1 MLAPLSFT
9 IFMYVHI
16 TEPRLSCASHSPRV
30 HYYQSDLWWRPP
42 DRERKEYGAV
52 SNRYQEVEQEAGWYQ
67 YHVESIV
74 PSQGLH
80 IKEVVLP
87 TM

>member
-1 MLAPLSFT
+1 MLVIRQGFIIIRAT
-9 IFMYVHI
+9 
-16 TEPRLSCASHSPRV
+16 
-30 HYYQSDLWWRPP
+30 P
-42 DRERKEYGAV
+42 DGGHQRERERERKEYGAV